1 MVDLGVKTIIIMD
14 SAGIFL
20 PGDIKEI
27 FTNIKKKFKVNLGFH
42 GHNNFGTAVWNSVI
56 AHKYGAKIIDASIKG
71 FGTGAGNTQLDILAT
86 VMARLNM
93 KTNINLN
100 KLYSL
105 AKVFPTYFK
114 KM

>member
-1 MVDLGVKTIIIMD
+1 MD

-27 FTNIKKKFKVNLGFH
+27 FTNIKKIQSKFRLY

-71 FGTGAGNTQLDILAT
+71 FGQGQVT
-86 VMARLNM
+86 LN
-93 KTNINLN
+93 
-100 KLYSL
+100 
-105 AKVFPTYFK
+105 
-114 KM
+114 